1 MEVTECECYR
11 ALVDCDATGSVHF
24 VLLPGPPPESPG
36 REERGDSVKNAME
49 AKDSCYRRSIA
60 VKWVVEESGT
70 PDAVILRLRAAKV

>member
-1 MEVTECECYR
+1 MLSSIVTR
-11 ALVDCDATGSVHF
+11 RVQFISSSSQR
-24 VLLPGPPPESPG
+24 PPPESPG